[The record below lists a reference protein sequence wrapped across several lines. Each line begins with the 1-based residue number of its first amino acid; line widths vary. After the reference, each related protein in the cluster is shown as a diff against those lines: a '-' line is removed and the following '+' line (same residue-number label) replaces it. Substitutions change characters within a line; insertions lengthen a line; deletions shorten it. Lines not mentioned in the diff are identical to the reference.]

1 MQFSYIRELAEHSL
15 NGERVTDVVI
25 TVPPFYT
32 QHERDAVID
41 AAEIAGMKTLALVHD
56 GSAVAVN
63 YAMTRTFSETP
74 EYHVVYDAGASSIR
88 ATVVSLS
95 SVSDGPKS
103 KSSGT
108 QISVAGIGFDRQI
121 GGTELDRRLREIL
134 ISDFKK
140 KHKKEIRTDRRGMA
154 KLWKEAGRVKAILS
168 ANAEASTSVSHLSF
182 RLYMSFLIVHG
193 LYSLGVGWV
202 GGKSGIRY

>member
-1 MQFSYIRELAEHSL
+1 MQFAYVRELAEHSL
-15 NGERVTDVVI
+15 GGERVTDVVI

-41 AAEIAGMKTLALVHD
+41 AAEIAGMKALALVHD

-74 EYHVVYDAGASSIR
+74 EYHIIYDAGASSIR
-88 ATVVSLS
+88 ATVVAFT
-95 SVSDGPKS
+95 SVSDGSKS
-103 KSSGT
+103 KSTGT
-108 QISVAGIGFDRQI
+108 QITVAGIGFDRQI
-121 GGTELDRRLREIL
+121 GGIELDRRLREIL

-140 KHKKEIRTDRRGMA
+140 KYKKEIRTDRRGMA

-168 ANAEASTSVSHLSF
+168 ANAEAATSVRYFTNS
-182 RLYMSFLIVHG
+182 
-193 LYSLGVGWV
+193 
-202 GGKSGIRY
+202 KS